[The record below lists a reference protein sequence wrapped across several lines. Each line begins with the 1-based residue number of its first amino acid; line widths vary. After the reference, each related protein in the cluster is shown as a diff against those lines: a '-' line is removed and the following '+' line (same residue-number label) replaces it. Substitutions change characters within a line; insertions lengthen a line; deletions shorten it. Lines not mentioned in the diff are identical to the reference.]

1 MDGFWMKQ
9 AKWSFSYSAK
19 MMRIGIRFLKFTNL
33 WGWKCAARSIWLS
46 LGFMVMG
53 LKDLWRAIKHA

>member
-9 AKWSFSYSAK
+9 AKWSFGQGVK
-19 MMRIGIRFLKFTNL
+19 MMRIGLGFVSLMNFWGLKY
-33 WGWKCAARSIWLS
+33 AVRSIRLS
-46 LGFMVMG
+46 FGFLVMG

>member
-19 MMRIGIRFLKFTNL
+19 MMRIGLRLIGMMNSLGF
-33 WGWKCAARSIWLS
+33 KCGARAIGLS
-46 LGFMVMG
+46 LGFLKMG
-53 LKDLWRAIKHA
+53 LVDLWRAIRHA